1 MLRLFVGIP
10 LPPAQCLTL
19 STICV
24 GLHGANWV
32 DPGNYHVTLRFI
44 GEVDEGIAADIDDA
58 LQAVRAPRFTLAIA
72 GLDLFGTADRP
83 RTLYAAIDQNPAL
96 QALHDRVD
104 AAIGRAGLP
113 PEGRRYTPHVSL
125 ARFQGGNMAEI
136 QRFITAHNLLR
147 LEAFQVQ
154 EFQLIASY
162 LSRSGAI
169 YEDVAAYP
177 LR

>member
-44 GEVDEGIAADIDDA
+44 GEVDEGMAADIDDA
-58 LQAVRAPRFTLAIA
+58 LQAIRAQRFNLTIA
-72 GLDLFGTADRP
+72 GLDLFGTAERP
-83 RTLYAAIDQNPAL
+83 RTLYAAVDQNREL
-96 QALHDRVD
+96 QALHERVD
-104 AAIGRAGLP
+104 MAVGRAGLA
-113 PEGRRYTPHVSL
+113 PEGRRYTPHVTL

-136 QRFITAHNLLR
+136 QRFIAAHNLLR
-147 LEAFQVQ
+147 LDPFKVE

>member
-44 GEVDEGIAADIDDA
+44 GEVDEGVAADIDDA
-58 LQAVRAPRFTLAIA
+58 LKAVRAQRFRLTIA
-72 GLDLFGTADRP
+72 GLDLFGTAERP
-83 RTLYAAIDQNPAL
+83 RTLYAAVEKPPGL
-96 QALHDRVD
+96 QALHERVEM
-104 AAIGRAGLP
+104 AIGRAGLP

-125 ARFQGGNMAEI
+125 ARFQGGNLAEI
-136 QRFITAHNLLR
+136 QRFIAAHNLLR
-147 LEAFQVQ
+147 LDPFEVE

-169 YEDVAAYP
+169 YEDVASYR